1 MHQERPQLRDREL
14 DRQLEDLGY
23 VVLPG
28 AAASVVPSLR
38 AAHRQLVG
46 RVPPGFHST
55 PYTRDPTTR
64 RRVHDRLVQLL
75 GPVVEREVS
84 GARPILGSFV
94 TKRRGSA
101 GRMPPHMDWTFVDEH
116 VAASLNF
123 WVPLEDVDERN
134 GAMEVLPASH
144 RVVGTIR
151 GLGTDNPFAGIE
163 PDVARH
169 MVTVPM
175 EAGDVLVHDHRLL
188 HASEPNQSRRARL
201 VAALALVPESTPT
214 IHFRQTGPGELVRYD
229 LDDQFFVDYVYGD
242 EELPASA
249 REVEHVSFE
258 NPTFTLEDL
267 RAAGVEVAG

>member
-1 MHQERPQLRDREL
+1 
-14 DRQLEDLGY
+14 
-23 VVLPG
+23 
-28 AAASVVPSLR
+28 
-38 AAHRQLVG
+38 
-46 RVPPGFHST
+46 
-55 PYTRDPTTR
+55 
-64 RRVHDRLVQLL
+64 
-75 GPVVEREVS
+75 
-84 GARPILGSFV
+84 
-94 TKRRGSA
+94 
-101 GRMPPHMDWTFVDEH
+101 
-116 VAASLNF
+116 
-123 WVPLEDVDERN
+123 
-134 GAMEVLPASH
+134 
-144 RVVGTIR
+144 
-151 GLGTDNPFAGIE
+151 
-163 PDVARH
+163 